1 MGRLMTA
8 HALAIRPVAFE
19 VRLRNSCTRMP
30 FRYGPTVLTACPI
43 AHLWLTV
50 EGPGGARTAG
60 LAGDALAPGWYD
72 KRPNRTYRQDIAELS
87 AAMKEAGSVLL
98 GLAKEGP
105 RCVWDF
111 WKELYTHQIDWA
123 RKNNCTDLTG
133 NFGTTM
139 FERAMIDAAGKLSG
153 KTYHQLVKE
162 GVLGHD
168 PGAIHPWLKGWSA
181 AEALAPRT
189 LDKIHVRHTIGGLD
203 PLTAADVP
211 AGEAVRDG
219 LPHTFEDYLVHE
231 RVRYFKIKLRA
242 DDAFDTERLKTIA
255 ALCEKYIPANEQ
267 YYVTLDGNEVY
278 YDPAQLTQV
287 AGRFANGALPKRF
300 WDAVLFIEQPYPRAK
315 ALDDAIAPELAKVSA
330 IKPVIVDESTE
341 NVHSVPR
348 AVELGYAGF
357 AIKSAK
363 GPTKAILEKG
373 TLFRHPKRPAQ
384 PVISGEDMTNQPVVP
399 LHEDLVVMA
408 TMGVEHVERNGHHFF
423 RGFLTHSQKEREAA
437 LKNHPG
443 LYRLHSD
450 GLPLLA
456 TESGTLDIRSLV
468 TRPGLGVQSDEIDA
482 TALIPLSEWNYESMG
497 IK

>member
-1 MGRLMTA
+1 MSNA
-8 HALAIRPVAFE
+8 ALALRPVAFE
-19 VRLRNSCTRMP
+19 VRLRNTRTRMP

-50 EGPGGARTAG
+50 EGPGGARVEG

-87 AAMKEAGSVLL
+87 AALNEAGSVLL
-98 GLAKEGP
+98 GLAKAGP

-111 WKELYTHQIDWA
+111 WKELYAHQIAWA
-123 RKNNCTDLTG
+123 RKNDYTDLTG

-139 FERAMIDAAGKLSG
+139 FERAMIDAAGKLAG
-153 KTYHQLVKE
+153 KTYHALVKE
-162 GVLGHD
+162 NLLGLD

-181 AEALAPRT
+181 AEALAPEPLSRVY
-189 LDKIHVRHTIGGLD
+189 VRHTVGGLD
-203 PLTAADVP
+203 PLTAADIP

-219 LPHTFEDYLVHE
+219 LPHSFEDYLKHE
-231 RVRYFKIKLRA
+231 KIRYFKIKLRN
-242 DDAFDTERLKTIA
+242 DEAFDTERLKAIA
-255 ALCEKYIPANEQ
+255 ALCDRHIPAQEP

-278 YDPAQLTQV
+278 YDPASLTQAV
-287 AGRFANGALPKRF
+287 EKFARGGLPKRF

-315 ALDDAIAPELAKVSA
+315 ALEDAIMPELAKVGA

-341 NVHSVPR
+341 NLQSVPR
-348 AVELGYAGF
+348 AVELGYGGF

-373 TLFRHPKRPAQ
+373 TMFLHPKRPAR

-423 RGFLTHSQKEREAA
+423 RGFSTHSQAERDAA
-437 LKNHPG
+437 LKHHAG

-450 GLPLLA
+450 GIPVLA
-456 TESGTLDIRSLV
+456 TESGALDLRTLIV
-468 TRPGLGVQSDEIDA
+468 RPGLGVQSAEVDK
-482 TALIPLSEWNYESMG
+482 TALTPLDGWTFESLG